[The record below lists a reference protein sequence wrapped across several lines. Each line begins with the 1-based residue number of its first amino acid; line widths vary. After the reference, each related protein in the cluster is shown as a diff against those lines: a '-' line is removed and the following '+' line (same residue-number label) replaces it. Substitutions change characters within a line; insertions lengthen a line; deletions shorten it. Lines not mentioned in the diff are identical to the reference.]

1 MPNAFMKE
9 VQLYNGEKVSC
20 SINRYPVD
28 PEKFKAILTK
38 KGLRA
43 SDVSAEIGFARNSIS
58 AAVHSG
64 LFSGPMVAGI
74 KNVYGVEYSEYA
86 YNPEEKKPEPQP
98 EQKDEKSVCADETA
112 LYLTM
117 KLALKDAMTEW
128 FADNVKNLRGTIYAA
143 IMNTKK

>member
-20 SINRYPVD
+20 AINRYPVD
-28 PEKFKAILTK
+28 PEKFKAILK
-38 KGLRA
+38 GKGLRA
-43 SDVSAEIGFARNSIS
+43 SDVSAEIGFARNSIA

-86 YNPEEKKPEPQP
+86 YNPEEKKPEP
-98 EQKDEKSVCADETA
+98 EQKEEKSVCADETA